1 VCDMS
6 LTQHVIEV
14 TRFGGP
20 EVLTAATAPVPVAGP
35 GEVVIDVTAADVIF
49 LDAMIRSGRAAGF
62 FPVRPP
68 YVPGG
73 GVAGTVAAAGDGV
86 DRAWLGRRVIAR
98 TGGPGGSG
106 GYAERAVAA
115 IDRVVAVPDG
125 VDLRDAAAVLH
136 DGVTA
141 EFLAERTGIGRGEQV
156 LVLGAAGGLGLLL
169 VQLALAAGAPVI
181 GAARGQAKLDFVGAL
196 GADAAVDYSEP
207 DWTKRV
213 LEMTGGAGPRVVFDG
228 VGGELGRAAFG
239 ITAAGGRFSAH
250 GAPSGTFAP
259 IDPQEAE
266 RRQVSVRGIEQAQLS
281 DGEHARGARRVLAEV
296 AAGRIR
302 PHIGQVFP
310 LADAAAAHAAIE
322 ARTAIGKTL
331 LTVA

>member
-1 VCDMS
+1 MS
-6 LTQHVIEV
+6 LMHQVIEV

-20 EVLTAATAPVPVAGP
+20 EVLTATTAPDPEAGP
-35 GEVVIDVTAADVIF
+35 GEVVIDVAAADVIF

-62 FPVRPP
+62 FPARPP

-73 GVAGTVAAAGDGV
+73 GVAGVVAAAGDGV

-98 TGGPGGSG
+98 TGGPGGAG
-106 GYAERAVAA
+106 GYAARAAAA

-125 VDLRDAAAVLH
+125 VGLRDAAALLH

-141 EFLAERTGIGRGEQV
+141 ERLAERTGIGRGEQV
-156 LVLGAAGGLGLLL
+156 LILGAAGGLGILLA
-169 VQLALAAGAPVI
+169 QLARAAGARVI
-181 GAARGQAKLDFVGAL
+181 GAARGAEKLGAVAAL
-196 GADAAVDYSEP
+196 GAEATVDYSEP
-207 DWTKRV
+207 DWTQQV
-213 LEMTGGAGPRVVFDG
+213 LAATGGAGPQVVFDG
-228 VGGELGRAAFG
+228 VGGDLGRAAFG

-250 GAPSGTFAP
+250 GTPSGTFAP
-259 IDPQEAE
+259 IDPQDAE
-266 RRQVSVRGIEQAQLS
+266 RRRISVRGIEQAQPT
-281 DGEHARGARRVLAEV
+281 DGEHARGAERVLAAV
-296 AAGRIR
+296 AAGRIS
-302 PHIGQVFP
+302 PHIGQLYP

>member
-1 VCDMS
+1 MS

-35 GEVVIDVTAADVIF
+35 GEVVIDVAAADVIF
-49 LDAMIRSGRAAGF
+49 LDAMIRSGEATGF

-73 GVAGTVAAAGDGV
+73 GVAGTVAATGDGV

-106 GYAERAVAA
+106 GYAERAAAA
-115 IDRVVAVPDG
+115 IGQVVAVPDG

-141 EFLAERTGIGRGEQV
+141 EVLSERTGIGRGEQV
-156 LVLGAAGGLGLLL
+156 LILGAAGGLGLLL
-169 VQLALAAGAPVI
+169 VQLARAAGARVI
-181 GAARGQAKLDFVGAL
+181 AAARGQAKLDFVAER
-196 GADAAVDYSEP
+196 GADATVDYSEP
-207 DWTKRV
+207 GWTKRV
-213 LEMTGGAGPRVVFDG
+213 LEVTGGAGPAVVFDG
-228 VGGELGRAAFG
+228 VGGELGLAAFG

-250 GAPSGTFAP
+250 GAPSGGFAP
-259 IDPQEAE
+259 IDPQDAE
-266 RRQVSVRGIEQAQLS
+266 RRRITVRGIEQAQLG
-281 DGEHARGARRVLAEV
+281 DAEHARGAERVLAEV
-296 AAGRIR
+296 AAGRVR

-310 LADAAAAHAAIE
+310 LTDAAAAHAAIE

-331 LTVA
+331 LTVH